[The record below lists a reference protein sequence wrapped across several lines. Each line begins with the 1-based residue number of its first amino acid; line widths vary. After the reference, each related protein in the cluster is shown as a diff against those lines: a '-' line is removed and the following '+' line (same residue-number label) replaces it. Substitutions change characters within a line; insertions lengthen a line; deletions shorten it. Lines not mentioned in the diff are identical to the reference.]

1 MKSRVV
7 VLKTKPDTVLSDYA
21 RLLDLSKYKK
31 FISKDVKTILKLNLS
46 WSKYFPACSTE
57 PWQLEG
63 VIKKMKKDGYK
74 KLIPV
79 ENRTVVTD
87 VWKGAVG
94 NKWLP
99 ILEKYNLKYQPLTD
113 VKWINYKP
121 KGEML
126 ALHKIFDDGH
136 QIPEMFIGTNVI
148 HMNTLKVH
156 GHTTITGAL
165 KNAFG
170 GLITEKRHHCHKMIH
185 EVLVDLLT
193 IQKEIHK
200 SIFAV
205 ADGTVCG
212 DGKGPRT
219 MIPRIKNYILAS
231 NDQVA
236 IDAVSAKMMGYDPM
250 KIPFIKI
257 AHDKGLGVGDVDQI
271 DIIVENISNVNFGFK
286 TYKSPVIYFD
296 QLLRKGALS
305 FVEPMLFHTGLF
317 NLCIFGSE
325 FYHDCLWYPT
335 IGKYRI
341 NKFKKTEWGKL
352 FDKY

>member
-1 MKSRVV
+1 MVSKVA
-7 VLKTKPDTVLSDYA
+7 VLKTKPENVLEDYSK
-21 RLLDLSKYKK
+21 LLDLPNYKK
-31 FISKDVKTILKLNLS
+31 FISKNINTILKLNLS
-46 WSKYFPACSTE
+46 WSKYFPACSTQ

-63 VIKKMKKDGYK
+63 VVKKLRNDGYK

-87 VWKGAVG
+87 VWKGAAG

-99 ILEKYNLKYQPLTD
+99 ILEKYKLKYQPLTE
-113 VKWINYKP
+113 VKWIDYKP

-136 QIPEMFIGTNVI
+136 QIPEMFVGTNVI
-148 HMNTLKVH
+148 HLNTLKCH
-156 GHTTITGAL
+156 GHTVITGAL

-170 GLITEKRHHCHKMIH
+170 GLITEKRHHCHAKIH

-200 SIFAV
+200 GIFAV

-219 MIPRIKNYILAS
+219 MIPRIKNYILAAE
-231 NDQVA
+231 DQVA

-250 KIPFIKI
+250 KIPFIKL
-257 AHDKGLGVGDVDQI
+257 AHDKGLGCGDVDQI
-271 DIIVENISNVNFGFK
+271 EILGEDISKVNFGFK

-296 QLLRKGALS
+296 QLFRKQS
-305 FVEPMLFHTGLF
+305 SKFVERLLFHTPLF
-317 NLCIFGSE
+317 NLCIFGSG
-325 FYHDCLWYPT
+325 FYHDYLWYNT
-335 IGKYRI
+335 IGRYRI
-341 NKFKKTEWGKL
+341 NKFKKTGWGKL